1 MNTSKL
7 VRAALMTA
15 IVLALT
21 LIVIPIPM
29 SQGYIN
35 LGDAGVYA
43 AAAAVGGIWGVVA
56 AALGSAL
63 ADVILGSF
71 AIYAPATFLIKGLAA
86 LFALIILKRAKG
98 GWRLLGLVGCGV
110 FIAGG
115 YLAFET
121 LFVSGSFAAALANL
135 PFNLVQA
142 VVGASLGY
150 VLIALMEKL
159 HLGTK

>member
-63 ADVILGSF
+63 ADVILAYTF
-71 AIYAPATFLIKGLAA
+71 YAPATFLIKGIAA

-121 LFVSGSFAAALANL
+121 LFVSGSFAAALVNL

-142 VVGASLGY
+142 AVGASLGY
-150 VLIALMEKL
+150 VLIAFMEKL

>member
-21 LIVIPIPM
+21 LIVLPLPM

-43 AAAAVGGIWGVVA
+43 AVAAVGGIWGVAA

-63 ADVILGSF
+63 ADVIL
-71 AIYAPATFLIKGLAA
+71 AYTLYAPATLVIKGIAA
-86 LFALIILKRAKG
+86 LFALLVLRRLKGA
-98 GWRLLGLVGCGV
+98 WRLLGLLGCGV

-115 YLAFET
+115 YLVFEG
-121 LFVSGSFAAALANL
+121 LFVSGSFAAALVNL

-142 VVGASLGY
+142 AVGAALGY
-150 VLIALMEKL
+150 ALISFMEKL
-159 HLGTK
+159 HLDSK

>member
-1 MNTSKL
+1 MNTSRL

-21 LIVIPIPM
+21 LIVLPIPM

-43 AAAAVGGIWGVVA
+43 AVAAVGGVWGVVA

-63 ADVILGSF
+63 ADVILAYTF
-71 AIYAPATFLIKGLAA
+71 YAPATFLIKGLAA
-86 LFALIILKRAKG
+86 LLALLVIRRVKG
-98 GWRLLGLVGCGV
+98 GWRLLGLVGCGI

-121 LFVSGSFAAALANL
+121 LFVSGSFAAALVNL

-142 VVGASLGY
+142 AVGASLGY
-150 VLIALMEKL
+150 VLISFMERLRLDAK
-159 HLGTK
+159 

>member
-21 LIVIPIPM
+21 LIVLPLPM

-43 AAAAVGGIWGVVA
+43 AVAAVGGIWGVAA

-63 ADVILGSF
+63 ADVIL
-71 AIYAPATFLIKGLAA
+71 AYTLYAPATLVIKGIAA
-86 LFALIILKRAKG
+86 LFALLVLRRLKGA
-98 GWRLLGLVGCGV
+98 WRLLGLLGCGV

-115 YLAFET
+115 YLVFEG
-121 LFVSGSFAAALANL
+121 LFVSGSFAAALVNL

-142 VVGASLGY
+142 AVGAALGY
-150 VLIALMEKL
+150 ALISFMEKL
-159 HLGTK
+159 HLDS

>member
-1 MNTSKL
+1 MNTGKL

-15 IVLALT
+15 IVMALT
-21 LIVIPIPM
+21 LIVLPLPM

-43 AAAAVGGIWGVVA
+43 AVAAVGGIWGVAA

-63 ADVILGSF
+63 ADIIL
-71 AIYAPATFLIKGLAA
+71 AYTLYAPATFIIKGLAA
-86 LFALIILKRAKG
+86 LFALLLLKRLKG
-98 GWRLLGLVGCGV
+98 AWRFLGLAACGV

-115 YLAFET
+115 YLVFEWAFVTE
-121 LFVSGSFAAALANL
+121 SFAAALVNL

-142 VVGASLGY
+142 VVGAALGF
-150 VLIALMEKL
+150 VLISFMEKV
-159 HLGTK
+159 HLNEK